1 MRPESPLLPLL
12 AELGPT
18 AARKRRVGGAG
29 FPAAGCGWVNLKN
42 GASPTQRRKGAETQG
57 LSAARQTGVW
67 TCCRRK
73 RKPTRRAA
81 RRVKSDAARDCGS
94 NPKAEGRRPKEG
106 RSPKAETNSHRPRRW
121 VSVFGFRNSA
131 FFRPSKLGGTERRPY
146 PRGLTPRWDAGPSD
160 AVFRWSFP
168 LGPDDHRLSAWGGGS
183 GGVGGAVT
191 VSRQDA
197 GVPAVCSAKS
207 VQTPDPLPL

>member
-1 MRPESPLLPLL
+1 MVVRGKGGTTTGKLVLYSRTPE
-12 AELGPT
+12 G
-18 AARKRRVGGAG
+18 
-29 FPAAGCGWVNLKN
+29 
-42 GASPTQRRKGAETQG
+42 
-57 LSAARQTGVW
+57 
-67 TCCRRK
+67 
-73 RKPTRRAA
+73 A

-146 PRGLTPRWDAGPSD
+146 PRGLAPRWDAGPSD

-197 GVPAVCSAKS
+197 GVPGGAPAFCRLSAWGGGSGDVGGAVTVSRQDAGVPAVCSAKS